1 MGSTHQTIYMP
12 HVARFVTPVPPLA
25 AQDAIV
31 EYLRGELARM
41 HSLIAKVKKQVELL
55 REYRQ
60 ALITAVVTGQL
71 QLDKESS
78 P

>member
-1 MGSTHQTIYMP
+1 
-12 HVARFVTPVPPLA
+12 
-25 AQDAIV
+25 
-31 EYLRGELARM
+31 M